1 VTFSNPFIIRDFC
14 KNSWLKAESTC
25 FLANVDNL
33 AATVDFDIVKY
44 MADHGAEYLMELTEK
59 TKADVKGGTLIE
71 YDGRA
76 KLLEIAQ
83 VPASKVN
90 EFTSIKKFKIFNT
103 NNIWIKMAAIKRVV
117 ESGAIAQLDIIE
129 NKKFVNKQQIIQLET
144 AVGSA
149 IQCFEKAKGVLVPR
163 DRFLPVKSTND
174 LFLIQSNI
182 YEVQKGRLVL
192 SPKRVFPTI
201 PNIKLGAAFSKVKNY
216 MERIK
221 GIPNIL
227 ELDQLTVSGDVC
239 FGEGITLNGTVIIV
253 AHDGEKIDIP
263 SGSVLENKI
272 ITGSLRL
279 LAY

>member
-1 VTFSNPFIIRDFC
+1 
-14 KNSWLKAESTC
+14 
-25 FLANVDNL
+25 
-33 AATVDFDIVKY
+33 
-44 MADHGAEYLMELTEK
+44 
-59 TKADVKGGTLIE
+59 
-71 YDGRA
+71 
-76 KLLEIAQ
+76 
-83 VPASKVN
+83 
-90 EFTSIKKFKIFNT
+90 
-103 NNIWIKMAAIKRVV
+103 MAAIKRVV

-279 LAY
+279 LDY